1 MLWLLDH
8 NVKDYANISQPF
20 RSFFWTSNVT
30 ILFSQYFTAQSTN
43 KMVIKLTKLERQKTD
58 CYRGYKSISN
68 TKHIEQK
75 NPSKYA
81 PID

>member
-1 MLWLLDH
+1 
-8 NVKDYANISQPF
+8 
-20 RSFFWTSNVT
+20 
-30 ILFSQYFTAQSTN
+30 
-43 KMVIKLTKLERQKTD
+43 MVIKLTKLERQKTD